1 MRVFGAWFMY
11 LVLIFTSVSCQQQQG
26 SSTSN
31 YMNPE
36 TKFTANE
43 EDSPKTMTMYDSEI
57 KHGFDLKLI
66 AYFDTQSELSHTYAQ
81 KLSELRAS
89 LGDASV
95 FYTIVFPKKGETAR
109 DIQQFISE
117 NQLQE
122 VEFYNDPE
130 YLMTDFTGATS
141 MPQFF
146 VLDSLSKPVYQ
157 GAFDAAGEVG
167 ANGDTTRNY
176 LFESIKS
183 YLKGEEPETT
193 ITQPLGLAIRK
204 TDDPV

>member
-1 MRVFGAWFMY
+1 MRVFGARFMF
-11 LVLIFTSVSCQQQQG
+11 LFVIITIASCKQKQDPG
-26 SSTSN
+26 NTN
-31 YMNPE
+31 HIEPE
-36 TKFTANE
+36 TKFIASE
-43 EDSPKTMTMYDSEI
+43 EKGPGTFTMYNAEI

-66 AYFDTQSELSHTYAQ
+66 AYFDTKSELSHTYAQ
-81 KLSELRAS
+81 KLSDLKAN

-109 DIQQFISE
+109 DIQQFILGH
-117 NQLQE
+117 QLQE

-130 YLMTDFTGATS
+130 YLMTNFTGATT

-146 VLDSLSKPVYQ
+146 LLDSLSKPVYQ
-157 GAFDAAGEVG
+157 GAFDAAGVVG
-167 ANGDTTRNY
+167 AKGDTTCNY
-176 LFESIKS
+176 LFESIQS
-183 YLKGEEPETT
+183 YLNGEEPEST